1 LEALASGTPVI
12 SFSEGGIPEQ
22 IVNGVTGFICDTYD
36 DLAIAM
42 RNIDEINPRDCR
54 AYAEKHFSVQRMA
67 NDYVALY
74 QGVVEGDKW

>member
-1 LEALASGTPVI
+1 MGDDITPVI

-22 IVNGVTGFICDTYD
+22 IVDGLTGFICDTFD

-42 RNIDEINPRDCR
+42 GNIYEINPRDCR
-54 AYAEKHFSVQRMA
+54 VYAEKHFSVQRMA

-74 QGVVEGDKW
+74 QRVVKGERW